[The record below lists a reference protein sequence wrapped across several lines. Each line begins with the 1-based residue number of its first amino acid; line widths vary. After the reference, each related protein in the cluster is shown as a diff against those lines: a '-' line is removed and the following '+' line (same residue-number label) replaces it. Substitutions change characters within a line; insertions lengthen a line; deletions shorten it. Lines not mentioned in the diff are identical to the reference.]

1 MELLLKLPWMA
12 LEGMWMMTTLFFV
25 FLYSSSLAWK
35 LVALCPLVFL
45 WWGLKTYGRD
55 D

>member
-25 FLYSSSLAWK
+25 FLLTSSLAWK
-35 LVALCPLVFL
+35 LLACGPMLLL
-45 WWGLKTYGRD
+45 WWGLKTHGRD